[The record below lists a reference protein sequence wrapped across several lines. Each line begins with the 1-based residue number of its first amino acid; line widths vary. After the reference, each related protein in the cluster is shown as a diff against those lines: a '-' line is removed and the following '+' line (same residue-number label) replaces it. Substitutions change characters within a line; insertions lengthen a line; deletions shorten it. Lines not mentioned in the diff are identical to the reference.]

1 MQDTF
6 REYKFDAKGKAKYG
20 RYIVK
25 KDKKKYVKFSFGDN
39 ATQALSDES

>member
-6 REYKFDAKGKAKYG
+6 REYKFDKNLKAKYG

-25 KDKKKYVKFSFGDN
+25 KYKKKYVKFSFGDN

>member
-25 KDKKKYVKFSFGDN
+25 KYKKKYVKFKFGDN